1 MSARRA
7 DRCRK
12 LPRLGRAV
20 ARPNL
25 ATGRHRGDGHLSS
38 HKDPAIRRA
47 VRSTGAKLFYL
58 PQYSPDL
65 NPIEQACSKLKT
77 LLRKQNARSF
87 EEIEAAIRNL
97 LPTLTPQQCANF
109 FSEAG
114 YAAT

>member
-1 MSARRA
+1 
-7 DRCRK
+7 
-12 LPRLGRAV
+12 
-20 ARPNL
+20 
-25 ATGRHRGDGHLSS
+25 
-38 HKDPAIRRA
+38 
-47 VRSTGAKLFYL
+47 
-58 PQYSPDL
+58 
-65 NPIEQACSKLKT
+65 